1 MELTRNA
8 RAIKNELASELRKN
22 GSSLEELEN
31 ALSNINTGE
40 GVLKVSKLFTQ
51 VKAAAEMPIAGKGK
65 GFFDPT
71 SVAAGTLGYVV
82 GGPFGGMVGGALGS
96 AAGGTAASL
105 SEAALK
111 GSMGAGALAGLTFD
125 EMDKSVEDIN
135 KALDREREKI
145 HLVKRITNNLKREHG
160 LQ

>member
-1 MELTRNA
+1 MQLTKNA
-8 RAIKNELASELRKN
+8 RAIKNELISELSKA
-22 GSSLEELEN
+22 GSSVEELED

-40 GVLKVSKLFTQ
+40 GVLKVSKLFAQ
-51 VKAAAEMPIAGKGK
+51 VKSAAEGSASGGKN
-65 GFFDPT
+65 FITP
-71 SVAAGTLGYVV
+71 SSAAGGALGYVV
-82 GGPFGGMVGGALGS
+82 GGPLGGMIGGTLGGA
-96 AAGGTAASL
+96 AGTTAS
-105 SEAALK
+105 SIGEAALK

-135 KALDREREKI
+135 RALDREREKI